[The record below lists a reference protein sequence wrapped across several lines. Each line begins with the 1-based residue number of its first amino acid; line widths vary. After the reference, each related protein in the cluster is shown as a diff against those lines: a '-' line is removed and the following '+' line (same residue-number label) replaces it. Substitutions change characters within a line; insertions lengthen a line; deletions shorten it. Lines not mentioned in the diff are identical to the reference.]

1 MLIGSPTRSGRAPA
15 RSPGGDGAGR
25 RCAARR
31 RGIQQVGSTRS
42 CAAME
47 SVERREAGRAVS
59 GEQSAGRN
67 RSDPGTTRADRSS
80 RRIPAPARHLARPC
94 ALARRSSPPGDSGGD
109 VRACRDGPASPGAAT
124 RMQEGRLQVRRTRP
138 GRTPERKCIAPPG
151 GVVTHV
157 RWDVDRESR
166 TGVPEVVYGPGKT
179 PAHLRQIF
187 ENTSELRMASRLS
200 EEQMEVLSDLATIYR
215 EARMAVR
222 NPRARRDMPLVPV
235 ITAGTADIPVALEAA
250 TTLDAMGVPTA
261 PHFDVGVA
269 GIHRLQSILPELAA
283 ARVCIVVAGMD
294 GALPA
299 VIAGLLRAP
308 VIGVPTSVGTG
319 VAQGGMVA
327 LNTMLASC
335 SPGVAVVN
343 IDNGF
348 GAACLALK
356 ILGSNQPD

>member
-1 MLIGSPTRSGRAPA
+1 MT
-15 RSPGGDGAGR
+15 
-25 RCAARR
+25 
-31 RGIQQVGSTRS
+31 Q
-42 CAAME
+42 
-47 SVERREAGRAVS
+47 
-59 GEQSAGRN
+59 
-67 RSDPGTTRADRSS
+67 
-80 RRIPAPARHLARPC
+80 
-94 ALARRSSPPGDSGGD
+94 
-109 VRACRDGPASPGAAT
+109 
-124 RMQEGRLQVRRTRP
+124 
-138 GRTPERKCIAPPG
+138 
-151 GVVTHV
+151 V
-157 RWDVDRESR
+157 RWDGDRESR

-179 PAHLRQIF
+179 PEHLRQIF
-187 ENTSELRMASRLS
+187 ENTSELRIASRLS
-200 EEQMEVLSDLATIYR
+200 EDQMAVLSDVATIHP

-222 NPRARRDMPLVPV
+222 NPREKRDIPVIPV

-250 TTLDAMGVPTA
+250 VTLDAMGVPTST
-261 PHFDVGVA
+261 HFDVGVA
-269 GIHRLQSILPELAA
+269 GIHRLQSILPELTS

-299 VIAGLLRAP
+299 VVAGLVRAP

-356 ILGSNQPD
+356 IIGSDRPD

>member
-1 MLIGSPTRSGRAPA
+1 MT
-15 RSPGGDGAGR
+15 
-25 RCAARR
+25 
-31 RGIQQVGSTRS
+31 Q
-42 CAAME
+42 
-47 SVERREAGRAVS
+47 
-59 GEQSAGRN
+59 
-67 RSDPGTTRADRSS
+67 
-80 RRIPAPARHLARPC
+80 
-94 ALARRSSPPGDSGGD
+94 
-109 VRACRDGPASPGAAT
+109 
-124 RMQEGRLQVRRTRP
+124 
-138 GRTPERKCIAPPG
+138 
-151 GVVTHV
+151 V
-157 RWDVDRESR
+157 RWDRDREQR

-179 PAHLRQIF
+179 AAHLRQIF
-187 ENTSELRMASRLS
+187 ENTSELRIASRLS
-200 EEQMEVLSDLATIYR
+200 DDQMAVLADLATIHS

-222 NPRARRDMPLVPV
+222 NGREKRNIAVVPV

-250 TTLDAMGVPTA
+250 VTLDAMGVPVSS
-261 PHFDVGVA
+261 HFDVGVA
-269 GIHRLQSILPELAA
+269 GIHRLQSILPEISN

-299 VIAGLLRAP
+299 VVAGLVRAP

-356 ILGSNQPD
+356 ILGFNIPD